1 MNIIERILKESLV
14 RIAVSDLCEPIK
26 EKLASIGVSW
36 EYKITNIDIEKM
48 DKIAHEFAQQD
59 LNPALKTD
67 DDDNNGVSSPELI
80 KFFREKIADETTK
93 ADN

>member
-1 MNIIERILKESLV
+1 MNIFEKILKESLV

-36 EYKITNIDIEKM
+36 EYKITDIDIEKM

-59 LNPALKTD
+59 LNPALKND
-67 DDDNNGVSSPELI
+67 DKDSNRVSSPELI
-80 KFFREKIADETTK
+80 KFLGRK
-93 ADN
+93 

>member
-1 MNIIERILKESLV
+1 MNYIEKILKESIV

-26 EKLASIGVSW
+26 EKLAKIGVSW
-36 EYKITNIDIEKM
+36 EYKITEIDIEKTGKM
-48 DKIAHEFAQQD
+48 VEKK
-59 LNPALKTD
+59 LNTSVRNL
-67 DDDNNGVSSPELI
+67 DDNGVQSPELI

>member
-14 RIAVSDLCEPIK
+14 RIAISDLCEPIK
-26 EKLASIGVSW
+26 EKLAEIGVSW
-36 EYKITNIDIEKM
+36 EYKITEIDIEKM
-48 DKIAHEFAQQD
+48 DKMAKEQIEKK
-59 LNPALKTD
+59 LNTSVRNL
-67 DDDNNGVSSPELI
+67 DDNGVQSPELI

>member
-1 MNIIERILKESLV
+1 MNFIEKILKESLV

-26 EKLASIGVSW
+26 EKFAEIGVSW
-36 EYKITNIDIEKM
+36 EYKITEIDIEKM
-48 DKIAHEFAQQD
+48 DKMAKEQIEKK
-59 LNPALKTD
+59 LNPSVRNL
-67 DDDNNGVSSPELI
+67 DDNGVQSPELI

>member
-1 MNIIERILKESLV
+1 MNYIEKILKESLV

-26 EKLASIGVSW
+26 EKLAEIGVSW
-36 EYKITNIDIEKM
+36 EYKITEIDIEKM
-48 DKIAHEFAQQD
+48 DKMAKEQIEKE
-59 LNPALKTD
+59 LNTSVRNL
-67 DDDNNGVSSPELI
+67 DDNGVQSPELI

>member
-26 EKLASIGVSW
+26 EKLAEIGVSW
-36 EYKITNIDIEKM
+36 EYKITEIDIEKI
-48 DKIAHEFAQQD
+48 DKMAKEQIEKK
-59 LNPALKTD
+59 LNTSVRNL
-67 DDDNNGVSSPELI
+67 DDNGVQSPELI
-80 KFFREKIADETTK
+80 KFFREKINDETTK

>member
-1 MNIIERILKESLV
+1 MNYIEKILKESLV

-36 EYKITNIDIEKM
+36 EYKITEIDIEKM
-48 DKIAHEFAQQD
+48 DKMAKEQIEKE
-59 LNPALKTD
+59 LNTSVRNL
-67 DDDNNGVSSPELI
+67 DDNGVQSPELI
-80 KFFREKIADETTK
+80 KFFREKITDETTK

>member
-14 RIAVSDLCEPIK
+14 RIAVGDLCEPIK
-26 EKLASIGVSW
+26 EKLAEIGVSW
-36 EYKITNIDIEKM
+36 EYKITEIDIEKM
-48 DKIAHEFAQQD
+48 DKMAKEQIEKE
-59 LNPALKTD
+59 LNTSVRNL
-67 DDDNNGVSSPELI
+67 DDNGVQSPELI

>member
-1 MNIIERILKESLV
+1 MNFIDKILKESLV

-36 EYKITNIDIEKM
+36 EYKITEIDIEKM
-48 DKIAHEFAQQD
+48 DKMAKEQIEKE
-59 LNPALKTD
+59 LNTSVRNL
-67 DDDNNGVSSPELI
+67 DDNGVQSPELI
-80 KFFREKIADETTK
+80 KFFREKITDETTK

>member
-26 EKLASIGVSW
+26 EKLAEIGVSW
-36 EYKITNIDIEKM
+36 EYKITEIDIEKM
-48 DKIAHEFAQQD
+48 DKIAKEQIEKE
-59 LNPALKTD
+59 LNTSVRNL
-67 DDDNNGVSSPELI
+67 DDNGVQSPELI
-80 KFFREKIADETTK
+80 KFFREKIIDETTK

>member
-26 EKLASIGVSW
+26 EKLAEIGVSW
-36 EYKITNIDIEKM
+36 EYKITEIDIEKM
-48 DKIAHEFAQQD
+48 DKMAKEQIEKE
-59 LNPALKTD
+59 LNTSVRNL
-67 DDDNNGVSSPELI
+67 DDNGVQSPELI
-80 KFFREKIADETTK
+80 KFFREKITDETTK

>member
-1 MNIIERILKESLV
+1 MNYIEKILKESLV

-26 EKLASIGVSW
+26 EKLAEIGVSW
-36 EYKITNIDIEKM
+36 EYKITEIDIEKM
-48 DKIAHEFAQQD
+48 DKIAKEQIEKE
-59 LNPALKTD
+59 LNTSVRNL
-67 DDDNNGVSSPELI
+67 DDNGVQSPELI

>member
-1 MNIIERILKESLV
+1 MNYIEKILKESLV

-48 DKIAHEFAQQD
+48 DKMAKEQIEKK
-59 LNPALKTD
+59 LNPSVRNL
-67 DDDNNGVSSPELI
+67 DDNGVQSPELI
-80 KFFREKIADETTK
+80 KFFREKINDETTK

>member
-1 MNIIERILKESLV
+1 MNFIEKILKESLV

-36 EYKITNIDIEKM
+36 EYKITEIDIEKM
-48 DKIAHEFAQQD
+48 DKMAKEQIEKK
-59 LNPALKTD
+59 LNPSVRNL
-67 DDDNNGVSSPELI
+67 DDNGVQSPELV
-80 KFFREKIADETTK
+80 KFFREKINDETTK

>member
-26 EKLASIGVSW
+26 EKLAEIGVSW
-36 EYKITNIDIEKM
+36 EYKITEIDIEKM
-48 DKIAHEFAQQD
+48 DKMAKEQIEKK
-59 LNPALKTD
+59 LNPSVRNL
-67 DDDNNGVSSPELI
+67 DDNGVQSPELI
-80 KFFREKIADETTK
+80 KFFREKITDETTK

>member
-26 EKLASIGVSW
+26 EKLAEIGVSW
-36 EYKITNIDIEKM
+36 EYKITEIDIEKM
-48 DKIAHEFAQQD
+48 DKIAKEQIEKE
-59 LNPALKTD
+59 LNTSVRNL
-67 DDDNNGVSSPELI
+67 DDNGVQSPELI
-80 KFFREKIADETTK
+80 KFFREKITDETTK

>member
-1 MNIIERILKESLV
+1 MNFIEKILKESLV

-36 EYKITNIDIEKM
+36 EYKITEIDIEKM
-48 DKIAHEFAQQD
+48 DKMAKEKIEKK
-59 LNPALKTD
+59 LNPSVRNL
-67 DDDNNGVSSPELI
+67 DDNGVQSPELI
-80 KFFREKIADETTK
+80 KFFREKIVDETTK

>member
-26 EKLASIGVSW
+26 EKLAEIGVSW
-36 EYKITNIDIEKM
+36 EYKITEIDIEKM
-48 DKIAHEFAQQD
+48 DKMAKEQIEKK
-59 LNPALKTD
+59 LNTSVRNLD
-67 DDDNNGVSSPELI
+67 GNGVQSPELI
-80 KFFREKIADETTK
+80 RFFREKIADETTK

>member
-1 MNIIERILKESLV
+1 MNFIEKILKESLV

-36 EYKITNIDIEKM
+36 EYKITEIDIEKM
-48 DKIAHEFAQQD
+48 DKMAKEQIEKE
-59 LNPALKTD
+59 LNTSVRNL
-67 DDDNNGVSSPELI
+67 DDNGVQSPELI
-80 KFFREKIADETTK
+80 KFFREKIIDETTK

>member
-26 EKLASIGVSW
+26 EKLAEIGVSW
-36 EYKITNIDIEKM
+36 EYKITEIDIEKM
-48 DKIAHEFAQQD
+48 DKMAKEQIEKK
-59 LNPALKTD
+59 LNPSVRNL
-67 DDDNNGVSSPELI
+67 DDNGVQSPELI
-80 KFFREKIADETTK
+80 KFFREKIIDETTK

>member
-26 EKLASIGVSW
+26 EKLAEIGVSW
-36 EYKITNIDIEKM
+36 EYKITEIDIEKM
-48 DKIAHEFAQQD
+48 DKMAKEQIEKK
-59 LNPALKTD
+59 LNTSVRNL
-67 DDDNNGVSSPELI
+67 DDNGVQSPELI
-80 KFFREKIADETTK
+80 KFFREKINDETTK

>member
-1 MNIIERILKESLV
+1 
-14 RIAVSDLCEPIK
+14 
-26 EKLASIGVSW
+26 
-36 EYKITNIDIEKM
+36 M

-67 DDDNNGVSSPELI
+67 ADDNNGVSSPELI
-80 KFFREKIADETTK
+80 KFFREKIIDETTK

>member
-1 MNIIERILKESLV
+1 MNFIEKILKESLV

-26 EKLASIGVSW
+26 EKLAEIGVSW
-36 EYKITNIDIEKM
+36 EYKIAEIDIEKM
-48 DKIAHEFAQQD
+48 DKMAKEQIEKK
-59 LNPALKTD
+59 LNTSVRNL
-67 DDDNNGVSSPELI
+67 DDNGVQSPELI

>member
-1 MNIIERILKESLV
+1 MNFIEKILKESLV

-48 DKIAHEFAQQD
+48 DKMAKEQIEKE
-59 LNPALKTD
+59 LNTSVRNL
-67 DDDNNGVSSPELI
+67 DDNGVQSPELI

>member
-1 MNIIERILKESLV
+1 MNFIEKILKESLV

-26 EKLASIGVSW
+26 EKLAEIGVSW
-36 EYKITNIDIEKM
+36 EYKITEIDIEKM
-48 DKIAHEFAQQD
+48 DKMAKEQIEKE
-59 LNPALKTD
+59 LNASVRNL
-67 DDDNNGVSSPELI
+67 DDNGVQSPELI

>member
-36 EYKITNIDIEKM
+36 EYKITEIDIEKM
-48 DKIAHEFAQQD
+48 DKMAKEQIEKK
-59 LNPALKTD
+59 LNPSVRNL
-67 DDDNNGVSSPELI
+67 DDNGVQSPELI
-80 KFFREKIADETTK
+80 KFFREKITDETTK